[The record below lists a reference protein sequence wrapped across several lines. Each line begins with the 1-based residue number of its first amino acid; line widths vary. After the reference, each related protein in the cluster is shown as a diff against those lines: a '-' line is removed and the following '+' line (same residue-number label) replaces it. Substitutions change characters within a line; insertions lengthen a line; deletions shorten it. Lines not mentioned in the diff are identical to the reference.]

1 MSAKVQTTQLL
12 VLVSCQDQC
21 FRRLKKLHWVGI
33 LAILDESRIKASIVL
48 GQGAMEKLKL

>member
-1 MSAKVQTTQLL
+1 M
-12 VLVSCQDQC
+12 LVSCQDQC

-33 LAILDESRIKASIVL
+33 LAILDASRINASIVL